1 MTGAAGPYR
10 AAHPV
15 PVGPGAA
22 DRPVRLPRL
31 LVLTDRRQA
40 AGPLV
45 DVVAAAVDAGA
56 RAVVLREKDLPDDE
70 RRALL
75 AQLAP
80 VVHGARGVLLSAGGA
95 LPGADGVQQPSDG
108 GPPPA
113 GVGIT
118 GRSCHDAAEVR
129 AAEADGVDYVT
140 VSPIQAT
147 VSKPGYGPVVG
158 VEGLARLAASTT
170 LPVYALGGIDGP
182 AAVTACRAVGAH
194 GVAVMG
200 VIMRARRPGPLVADL
215 LAAAEVDRP

>member
-1 MTGAAGPYR
+1 MTGAAGHPDR
-10 AAHPV
+10 A
-15 PVGPGAA
+15 GRGAT
-22 DRPVRLPRL
+22 DRPAQLPRL

-40 AGPLV
+40 AGPLI
-45 DVVAAAVDAGA
+45 DLVAAAVDAGV
-56 RAVVLREKDLPDDE
+56 RAVVLREKDLPSDD
-70 RRALL
+70 RHSLL

-80 VVHGARGVLLSAGGA
+80 VVHRAGGLLLSAGTHVA
-95 LPGADGVQQPSDG
+95 GADGVHQASDA

-113 GVGIT
+113 GAGVT

-147 VSKPGYGPVVG
+147 VSKPGYGPVLG

-194 GVAVMG
+194 GVGVMG
-200 VIMRARRPGPLVADL
+200 AIMRARRPGPLVADL
-215 LAAAEVDRP
+215 LAAVEVDRP